1 MPVNIAQIT
10 ASQTQQEKAHQQLIQ
25 TAKMMRRE
33 RKSEAK
39 ADVSQALRN
48 MAYLGKVGTNE
59 SVTDIADRIA
69 SVDKL
74 VSDKSKPA
82 YQSDVVADLSDL
94 VKRHLGNEHSRAMQK
109 HELTTDIQDVWKKL
123 GALDKKYLTMP
134 TVDQATGEL
143 VGEKGF
149 DQGEVTTAMNMA
161 SGLTGKMLE
170 AIENLSA
177 SDRVKYQGLINQAT
191 TKAAVLQALASLDD
205 PNEVGV
211 QLRSGAIKDYPGA
224 IELGEQSI
232 GLARAGR
239 YKEALKSLG
248 KIPGIYGKAAEKQ
261 GEAIAVDLQGQ
272 TSSYNEHLRL
282 ITKDVRAK
290 IGITGLKEPPAYWSG
305 HLGTAIPNYENS
317 LMTNM
322 ENIIKYSGSG
332 RLGTGHIP
340 DELKDVMGKIK
351 SSSSN
356 SVEQHAARREMMEI
370 MSENR
375 DTIIREL
382 DLKSGP
388 SRHEP
393 LERTIAK
400 LLDMWERVQEYEDFS
415 ATDTG
420 FQLDSDAFGQL
431 MQSLE
436 N

>member
-33 RKSEAK
+33 RKSEEK

-74 VSDKSKPA
+74 VSDESKPA

-94 VKRHLGNEHSRAMQK
+94 VKRHLGNEHARATQK

-177 SDRVKYQGLINQAT
+177 SDRVKYQGLINETT

-205 PNEVGV
+205 PNEVGI
-211 QLRSGAIKDYPGA
+211 QLRKGSIKDYPGA

-239 YKEALKSLG
+239 FRDALKALG

-272 TSSYNEHLRL
+272 TSVYNKHLEL
-282 ITKDVRAK
+282 IAKDKRVE
-290 IGITGLKEPPAYWSG
+290 IGLTELKEPPAYWSG
-305 HLGTAIPNYENS
+305 HLGTAIPHYENS

-332 RLGTGHIP
+332 FIGGKIP
-340 DELKDVMGKIK
+340 NKLVSVMGKIK

-356 SVEQHAARREMMEI
+356 SVELHAARREMMEI

-375 DTIIREL
+375 DTLIEDL
-382 DLKSGP
+382 DLKTGP
-388 SRHEP
+388 SRHLP

>member
-10 ASQTQQEKAHQQLIQ
+10 ASQTQQEKAHQQMIQ
-25 TAKMMRRE
+25 TARMLRRE
-33 RKSEAK
+33 KKSEAK

-82 YQSDVVADLSDL
+82 YQSDVVADLSGL
-94 VKRHLGNEHSRAMQK
+94 VKKHLGNERSRAMQK

-134 TVDQATGEL
+134 MTDPETGQP

-177 SDRVKYQGLINQAT
+177 SDRVKYQGLINEAT

-205 PNEVGV
+205 PTQVGV

-239 YKEALKSLG
+239 YKDALKSLG

-272 TSSYNEHLRL
+272 TSSFNTKLAL
-282 ITKDVRAK
+282 IP
-290 IGITGLKEPPAYWSG
+290 KEQR
-305 HLGTAIPNYENS
+305 
-317 LMTNM
+317 
-322 ENIIKYSGSG
+322 IKRG
-332 RLGTGHIP
+332 
-340 DELKDVMGKIK
+340 
-351 SSSSN
+351 
-356 SVEQHAARREMMEI
+356 
-370 MSENR
+370 
-375 DTIIREL
+375 
-382 DLKSGP
+382 
-388 SRHEP
+388 
-393 LERTIAK
+393 
-400 LLDMWERVQEYEDFS
+400 
-415 ATDTG
+415 
-420 FQLDSDAFGQL
+420 
-431 MQSLE
+431 
-436 N
+436 

>member
-1 MPVNIAQIT
+1 M
-10 ASQTQQEKAHQQLIQ
+10 IQ
-25 TAKMMRRE
+25 TARMLRRE
-33 RKSEAK
+33 KKSEAK

-94 VKRHLGNEHSRAMQK
+94 VKKHLGNEHSRAMQK

-134 TVDQATGEL
+134 MTDPETGQP

-177 SDRVKYQGLINQAT
+177 SDRVKYQGLINEAT

-205 PNEVGV
+205 PTQVGV

-272 TSSYNEHLRL
+272 TSSYNKHLEL
-282 ITKDVRAK
+282 ITKDKRIE
-290 IGITGLKEPPAYWSG
+290 IGLTGLKEPPAYWSG
-305 HLGTAIPNYENS
+305 HLGIAIPHYERE

-332 RLGTGHIP
+332 LGGDTP
-340 DELKDVMGKIK
+340 DKLVSIMKKIK

-382 DLKSGP
+382 DLKAGP
-388 SRHEP
+388 ARHLP
-393 LERTIAK
+393 LERTIDK

-415 ATDTG
+415 ATDKG
-420 FQLDSDAFGQL
+420 FQLDSDAFGSFL
-431 MQSLE
+431 KTIE
-436 N
+436 D

>member
-33 RKSEAK
+33 RKSEEK

-74 VSDKSKPA
+74 VSDESKPA

-94 VKRHLGNEHSRAMQK
+94 VKRHLGNEHARATQK

-170 AIENLSA
+170 TIENLSA
-177 SDRVKYQGLINQAT
+177 TDRVKYQGLINETT

-205 PNEVGV
+205 PTEVGV
-211 QLRSGAIKDYPGA
+211 QLRKGAIKDYPGA

-232 GLARAGR
+232 GFARAGR

-261 GEAIAVDLQGQ
+261 GEAIVVDLQGQ
-272 TSSYNEHLRL
+272 TEAMNEQIRNLTQSEKESL
-282 ITKDVRAK
+282 
-290 IGITGLKEPPAYWSG
+290 GLEALKSPPAYWSG
-305 HLGTAIPNYENS
+305 HLGTAIPYYENA
-317 LMTNM
+317 LMRNV
-322 ENIIKYSGSG
+322 EKLVKYSGSG
-332 RLGTGHIP
+332 LIGGKIP
-340 DELKDVMGKIK
+340 DKLKAVMDKIEGARG
-351 SSSSN
+351 N
-356 SVEQHAARREMMEI
+356 SLALNEARREMMEI
-370 MSENR
+370 FSKNR
-375 DTIIREL
+375 EVGGEL
-382 DLKSGP
+382 DLKKGP
-388 SRHEP
+388 QVHEP
-393 LERTIAK
+393 LHRVVNSLI
-400 LLDMWERVQEYEDFS
+400 DMWERVQEYSDF
-415 ATDTG
+415 TG
-420 FQLDSDAFGQL
+420 REKSFDLNVAGFEELIESIK
-431 MQSLE
+431 
-436 N
+436 